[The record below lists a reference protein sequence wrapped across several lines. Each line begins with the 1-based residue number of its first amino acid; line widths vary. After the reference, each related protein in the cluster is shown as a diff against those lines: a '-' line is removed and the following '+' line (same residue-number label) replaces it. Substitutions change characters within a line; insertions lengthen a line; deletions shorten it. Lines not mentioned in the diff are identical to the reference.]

1 MFYNIK
7 DFQYLH
13 VIFYYVEKGPYILE
27 IYTVVFTDEMI

>member
-13 VIFYYVEKGPYILE
+13 AIFYYVEKGPYILE
-27 IYTVVFTDEMI
+27 IYTVVLTD